1 MIYKSRYLDIVLII
15 IVFYSLFFISHKF
28 VEGKIPFWDFH
39 ITYCVSKTYFL
50 ENFPYGINAHG
61 DCLHPNITLSANY
74 SPATLEIIKYL
85 GSINIVTA
93 NFIWIFLEILS
104 IFSVFYVLKKVFKFD
119 YNWRNFL
126 LICFSFGSIFF
137 FSFISGN
144 ISFILYGLIALGI
157 FFLKKKLFHFYYLII
172 LFISFFKFYYL
183 SFLLLPFYL
192 LRWKSLKSIIFYV
205 IAFFLIQYYF
215 YLKNPDLTLAFLD
228 VIQGKYEDVLPIRFQ
243 TGTGLYSIIEK
254 MPWIFLDVNE
264 YESSFFSLKINLML
278 WFIISFTIIF
288 STFICLKKIKNKD
301 NYFLYSISFGILAIN
316 LLIPRLVAYD
326 LILTVPILFYI
337 LNQINFKV
345 LTFDKFKSKFFF
357 IFIFLIL
364 FDHHFPFL
372 VIITFLTLFNYSEF
386 YKKRL
391 FSY

>member
-85 GSINIVTA
+85 GSVNIVTA

-144 ISFILYGLIALGI
+144 ISFILYGLIAVGI
-157 FFLKKKLFHFYYLII
+157 FFL
-172 LFISFFKFYYL
+172 
-183 SFLLLPFYL
+183 
-192 LRWKSLKSIIFYV
+192 
-205 IAFFLIQYYF
+205 
-215 YLKNPDLTLAFLD
+215 
-228 VIQGKYEDVLPIRFQ
+228 
-243 TGTGLYSIIEK
+243 
-254 MPWIFLDVNE
+254 
-264 YESSFFSLKINLML
+264 
-278 WFIISFTIIF
+278 
-288 STFICLKKIKNKD
+288 
-301 NYFLYSISFGILAIN
+301 
-316 LLIPRLVAYD
+316 
-326 LILTVPILFYI
+326 
-337 LNQINFKV
+337 
-345 LTFDKFKSKFFF
+345 
-357 IFIFLIL
+357 
-364 FDHHFPFL
+364 
-372 VIITFLTLFNYSEF
+372 LFNYF
-386 YKKRL
+386 IY
-391 FSY
+391 FFF

>member
-85 GSINIVTA
+85 GSVNIVTA

-144 ISFILYGLIALGI
+144 ISFILYGLIAFGI

-205 IAFFLIQYYF
+205 IVFFLIQYYF
-215 YLKNPDLTLAFLD
+215 YLRNPDLTLAFLD

>member
-1 MIYKSRYLDIVLII
+1 M
-15 IVFYSLFFISHKF
+15 
-28 VEGKIPFWDFH
+28 
-39 ITYCVSKTYFL
+39 
-50 ENFPYGINAHG
+50 
-61 DCLHPNITLSANY
+61 
-74 SPATLEIIKYL
+74 
-85 GSINIVTA
+85 
-93 NFIWIFLEILS
+93 
-104 IFSVFYVLKKVFKFD
+104 
-119 YNWRNFL
+119 
-126 LICFSFGSIFF
+126 
-137 FSFISGN
+137 
-144 ISFILYGLIALGI
+144 
-157 FFLKKKLFHFYYLII
+157 
-172 LFISFFKFYYL
+172 
-183 SFLLLPFYL
+183 
-192 LRWKSLKSIIFYV
+192 
-205 IAFFLIQYYF
+205 
-215 YLKNPDLTLAFLD
+215 KNPDLTLAFLD

-264 YESSFFSLKINLML
+264 YESSFFSLKINLIL